1 MLRAV
6 ASGGGARR
14 RVEQTRRLRRL
25 LEATQR
31 GGFLLPRKHVGCE
44 CLWVCLDSGYAVC
57 ERCGDEHWCFCGECP
72 EAETGTNTEYA
83 CEITGCITVV
93 HQMRPERAASDRVG
107 PSLLTAAARRAN
119 NNTTTGHASLSAK
132 KKDAS
137 MSMMMADAEP
147 HSASSCSG
155 ARCEAIRQNVE
166 MTVRELLASD
176 KTRRCL
182 EQERGRNEAK
192 ELTVFARLLREVAH
206 DRHGAR
212 PNLVV
217 LVGQVAFLCRKNR
230 MPMALC
236 ECDDPNG
243 VLMHCVEAITRLLLV
258 HGGPRVA
265 RQMQHSGRY
274 RDFVASLL
282 YLCRVGVSFQGRQVL
297 PRIEALHRLLPLQ
310 VLLPSVFSIRSKAIT
325 EGENLIKL
333 DLKRLPI

>member
-1 MLRAV
+1 MLLRAA
-6 ASGGGARR
+6 ASGGGVKRR
-14 RVEQTRRLRRL
+14 GEQTRRLRRL

-31 GGFLLPRKHVGCE
+31 GGFLLPRKYAGCE
-44 CLWVCLDSGYAVC
+44 CRWVCLDSGYAVC
-57 ERCGDEHWCFCGECP
+57 ERCGDEHWCCRGECP
-72 EAETGTNTEYA
+72 EAETGTNQEYA
-83 CEITGCITVV
+83 CRITGCITVD
-93 HQMRPERAASDRVG
+93 HPMRPERSASERVG
-107 PSLLTAAARRAN
+107 PSLLLQPRARRAP
-119 NNTTTGHASLSAK
+119 TTPTT
-132 KKDAS
+132 
-137 MSMMMADAEP
+137 P
-147 HSASSCSG
+147 HVVACTG
-155 ARCEAIRQNVE
+155 ARCEEIRHHVE
-166 MTVRELLASD
+166 ATVRELLASD

-182 EQERGRNEAK
+182 DQERGRNEAK

-217 LVGQVAFLCRKNR
+217 MAGQVAFLCRKNR
-230 MPMALC
+230 MPMALG
-236 ECDDPNG
+236 ECADPDG
-243 VLMHCVEAITRLLLV
+243 VVCHCVEAITRLLLV

-297 PRIEALHRLLPLQ
+297 PRIEVLHRLLPLQ
-310 VLLPSVFSIRSKAIT
+310 VLLPSVFKIRSKAIT

>member
-1 MLRAV
+1 MLMRAA

-14 RVEQTRRLRRL
+14 RREQTRRLRRL

-31 GGFLLPRKHVGCE
+31 GGFLLPRKQMGCE
-44 CLWVCLDSGYAVC
+44 CRWVCLDSGYAVC
-57 ERCGDEHWCFCGECP
+57 DRCGDEHWCGCRTCP
-72 EAETGTNTEYA
+72 EAETGTNGEYA
-83 CEITGCITVV
+83 CKITGCVTVE
-93 HQMRPERAASDRVG
+93 HEMRPERSASERVG
-107 PSLLTAAARRAN
+107 PSLLAAAVSTAMRAE
-119 NNTTTGHASLSAK
+119 A
-132 KKDAS
+132 
-137 MSMMMADAEP
+137 P
-147 HSASSCSG
+147 CSSSG
-155 ARCEAIRQNVE
+155 ARCETIRQTVE
-166 MTVRELLASD
+166 TTVRELLASE

-230 MPMALC
+230 LPMALG
-236 ECDDPNG
+236 ECADPDG
-243 VLMHCVEAITRLLLV
+243 VLCHCVEAITRLLLV

-297 PRIEALHRLLPLQ
+297 PRIEVLHRLLPLQ

>member
-1 MLRAV
+1 MLLRAA
-6 ASGGGARR
+6 ASGGGVKRR
-14 RVEQTRRLRRL
+14 GEQTRRLRRL

-31 GGFLLPRKHVGCE
+31 GGFLLPRKYAGCE
-44 CLWVCLDSGYAVC
+44 CEWVSLDSGYAVC
-57 ERCGDEHWCFCGECP
+57 ARCGDEHWCCRGECP
-72 EAETGTNTEYA
+72 EAETGTNHEYA
-83 CEITGCITVV
+83 CRITGCITVD
-93 HQMRPERAASDRVG
+93 HQMRPERSASERVG
-107 PSLLTAAARRAN
+107 PMDGGAA
-119 NNTTTGHASLSAK
+119 SS
-132 KKDAS
+132 
-137 MSMMMADAEP
+137 
-147 HSASSCSG
+147 SASSSLRGGGGKAQQHASQPPRVVVTACSG
-155 ARCEAIRQNVE
+155 ARCEEIRHHVE
-166 MTVRELLASD
+166 TTVRELLASE

-217 LVGQVAFLCRKNR
+217 MAGQVAFLCRKNR
-230 MPMALC
+230 MPMALR
-236 ECDDPNG
+236 ECADPDG
-243 VLMHCVEAITRLLLV
+243 VVGHCVEAITRLLLV

-297 PRIEALHRLLPLQ
+297 PRIEVLHRLLPLQ
-310 VLLPSVFSIRSKAIT
+310 VLLPSVFKIRSKAIT

>member
-1 MLRAV
+1 MLLRAA
-6 ASGGGARR
+6 ASGGGVKRR
-14 RVEQTRRLRRL
+14 GEQTRRLRRL

-31 GGFLLPRKHVGCE
+31 GGFLLPRKYAGCD
-44 CLWVCLDSGYAVC
+44 CRWVCLDSGYAVC
-57 ERCGDEHWCFCGECP
+57 DRCGDEHWCCRGECP
-72 EAETGTNTEYA
+72 EAETGTNHEYA
-83 CEITGCITVV
+83 CRITGCITVD
-93 HQMRPERAASDRVG
+93 HQMRPERSASERVG
-107 PSLLTAAARRAN
+107 PLGGGTRPAKGARVLLAPPSSLVCT
-119 NNTTTGHASLSAK
+119 
-132 KKDAS
+132 
-137 MSMMMADAEP
+137 
-147 HSASSCSG
+147 G
-155 ARCEAIRQNVE
+155 ARCEEIRHHVE
-166 MTVRELLASD
+166 TTVRELLASD

-217 LVGQVAFLCRKNR
+217 MAGQVAFLCRKNR
-230 MPMALC
+230 MPMALR
-236 ECDDPNG
+236 ECADPDG
-243 VLMHCVEAITRLLLV
+243 VVGHCVEAITRLLLV

-297 PRIEALHRLLPLQ
+297 PRIEVLHRLLPLQ
-310 VLLPSVFSIRSKAIT
+310 VLLPSVFKIRSKAIT